1 MFRMFPVP
9 NQPDGVNID
18 QLKSAVDH
26 DFVGME
32 GKQQEEK

>member
-9 NQPDGVNID
+9 NQPDEVNID
-18 QLKSAVDH
+18 QLKSAVDR

-32 GKQQEEK
+32 RKQQDDK